1 MSIIYSQIIENYVE
15 MIYDLRKKQN
25 FKDELTGAIEML
37 VDEIGNM
44 VEEDLLLAMILR
56 SVEMLNKNHV
66 TYDE

>member
-1 MSIIYSQIIENYVE
+1 